1 MKHEK
6 HDKAVAILK
15 DCEARGLPIQSAIDF
30 LMSKGMEFDQIL
42 EALDEASG
50 GAVTST
56 ATGFDLRR

>member
-1 MKHEK
+1 
-6 HDKAVAILK
+6 
-15 DCEARGLPIQSAIDF
+15 
-30 LMSKGMEFDQIL
+30 MSKGMEFDQIL